1 MSKSDE
7 KKASKK
13 ARKTEK
19 VEKLEKTIERE
30 KSSKSKSKKDKS
42 SAKPSSAFGVVAAS
56 KSAFD
61 PTISSLFANSVSSSI
76 HIVCTIVTLPADPSI
91 AWPQQA

>member
-19 VEKLEKTIERE
+19 VEKPEKAIETE

-42 SAKPSSAFGVVAAS
+42 SAKPTKHDSKPSSAFGVVAAS

-61 PTISSLFANSVSSSI
+61 PTISSLFANSVSSRSI
-76 HIVCTIVTLPADPSI
+76 SFAPFSTFR
-91 AWPQQA
+91 